1 MLTQLLIGLALAAES
16 TWWREPVVLE
26 LEPAGPDYIGRHR
39 QLMDARA
46 AGRGA
51 NPTFRAPW
59 TRMEAHWAMVSAGD
73 EAGLLISQEEA
84 SRYRDLAL
92 VAATMASQD
101 LLNETIDRSDVL
113 RGMRTALRSVTSPSV
128 QLRKEAGEGLVLRAS
143 QAPAVQR
150 GALIAAAI
158 AEPNAPVGGAVRP
171 TPSPPG
177 SGEARPAR
185 RSVRA
190 EPPPRPRLNM
200 GFAGGAST
208 GAVTDGT
215 GAPTGDVTLTLAW
228 SAYIQARD
236 LGVDALRLSGS
247 VLSWEPFSPDSVVA
261 PFQSS
266 AWTLS
271 ARERF
276 LPRWTALA
284 DARSVSGQLALDTVR
299 PGLAWQVIGHNPR
312 WYLQGTY
319 TYGLSTP
326 SRRSPESTA
335 ALRLFWTGRWIS
347 PSAPDEWPL
356 GYRPGYGGPVWPDE
370 PPPRSSEATALVL
383 TPAERYADAAPGPP
397 ETYARVDALR
407 TP

>member
-16 TWWREPVVLE
+16 TWWSEPVVLE

-113 RGMRTALRSVTSPSV
+113 RGMRTALRSLTSPSV
-128 QLRKEAGEGLVLRAS
+128 QIGKEGDGGLVLRAS

-150 GALIAAAI
+150 GELIAAAI
-158 AEPNAPVGGAVRP
+158 AEPNAPVG
-171 TPSPPG
+171 
-177 SGEARPAR
+177 EAGRPAR
-185 RSVRA
+185 PPRESGDTAPRHRPSLA
-190 EPPPRPRLNM
+190 EPPPRPRLNI

-208 GAVTDGT
+208 GT
-215 GAPTGDVTLTLAW
+215 GASADDITFTLAW

-236 LGVDALRLSGS
+236 IGLDALRLSGS
-247 VLSWEPFSPDSVVA
+247 VLSWEPLSPDSVVA
-261 PFQSS
+261 PFQSGT
-266 AWTLS
+266 WTLS

-284 DARSVSGQLALDTVR
+284 EARSVSGQLALDTVR
-299 PGLAWQVIGHNPR
+299 PGLAWQVLDHNPR

-319 TYGLSTP
+319 TYGLPTP
-326 SRRSPESTA
+326 SRHSPESTA
-335 ALRLFWTGRWIS
+335 TLRLLWTGRWVS
-347 PSAPDEWPL
+347 PSAPDKWPL
-356 GYRPGYGGPVWPDE
+356 GHRPGRDGPIWPE
-370 PPPRSSEATALVL
+370 ELPPRINEATALVR
-383 TPAERYADAAPGPP
+383 TPAERYADAAPAPP
-397 ETYARVDALR
+397 ETYAQLDGA
-407 TP
+407 TKP